1 MTDSYLETT
10 DDIAQRRTRSGV
22 DDRSSSE
29 GLSFLKSTWPI
40 QRQHWLRIAGA
51 FVALVAVYTVVG
63 FVLSDWLAPNAIT
76 ELDKDLAQQVADGR
90 TDRNND
96 LAHWGAFI
104 ADTYVKIAASLVIA
118 GAMLWRWRR
127 WHEAA
132 LVGFTLIFEASVYVV
147 SSTIVGRPRPEVDRL
162 LESPVA
168 TSFPSG
174 HVAAATVYSALAI
187 IVFWHTKAV
196 WARTLAVIVSVL
208 VALTVAWARMYQGMH
223 FLSDVTAGI
232 VLGLV
237 SVWIGV
243 RLLGRPSDGLGSD
256 AEFRPEQR
264 ADIADPEMVR

>member
-1 MTDSYLETT
+1 MTDWYLESSDDTAQRQITGDSYLT
-10 DDIAQRRTRSGV
+10 
-22 DDRSSSE
+22 SE
-29 GLSFLKSTWPI
+29 GSSFLRTTWPF
-40 QRQHWLRIAGA
+40 RRPDWLRVAGA
-51 FVALVAVYTVVG
+51 FVALVAVYVMVG
-63 FVLSDWLAPNAIT
+63 FALTDWFAPNAIT
-76 ELDKDLAQQVADGR
+76 EFDEELAQRLADGR
-90 TDRNND
+90 TARNND

-104 ADTYVKIAASLVIA
+104 ADSYVKIAASLVIA

-187 IVFWHTKAV
+187 IVFWHTKAI
-196 WARTLAVIVSVL
+196 WARTLAVTVSVL

-223 FLSDVTAGI
+223 FLSDVSAGV

-237 SVWIGV
+237 SVAIGV
-243 RLLGRPSDGLGSD
+243 RLLGSPQNAIDSQKDRPHLR
-256 AEFRPEQR
+256 EPL
-264 ADIADPEMVR
+264 DPELVR

>member
-1 MTDSYLETT
+1 MTNSYLETT
-10 DDIAQRRTRSGV
+10 DDTAQRHIAGDDHRSV
-22 DDRSSSE
+22 SE
-29 GLSFLKSTWPI
+29 SATFLKTTWPI
-40 QRQHWLRIAGA
+40 HREHWPLIGGA

-63 FVLSDWLAPNAIT
+63 FALSDWFAPNAIT
-76 ELDKDLAQQVADGR
+76 DLDEDLAQRLADGR
-90 TDRNND
+90 TERNND
-96 LAHWGAFI
+96 LAHWGSFM

-132 LVGFTLIFEASVYVV
+132 LIGFTLIFEASVYVV
-147 SSTIVGRPRPEVDRL
+147 SSTIVGRPRPEVERL
-162 LESPVA
+162 IESPVA

-187 IVFWHTKAV
+187 VVFWHTKAI

-237 SVWIGV
+237 SVGIGV
-243 RLLGRPSDGLGSD
+243 YLLGRPSDAVSSR
-256 AEFRPEQR
+256 EEPRPQQR
-264 ADIADPEMVR
+264 AEILDPEMVR

>member
-10 DDIAQRRTRSGV
+10 DNSARRNITGDDHRSASKGAT
-22 DDRSSSE
+22 
-29 GLSFLKSTWPI
+29 FLKTTWPI
-40 QRQHWLRIAGA
+40 HREHLLRIGGA

-63 FVLSDWLAPNAIT
+63 FALSDWFAPNAIT
-76 ELDKDLAQQVADGR
+76 DFDQELAQQLADGR
-90 TDRNND
+90 TERNND
-96 LAHWGAFI
+96 LAHWGAFM
-104 ADTYVKIAASLVIA
+104 ADTYVKIAASLAIA
-118 GAMLWRWRR
+118 AAMLWRWRR

-132 LVGFTLIFEASVYVV
+132 LIGFTLIFEASVYVV
-147 SSTIVGRPRPEVDRL
+147 ASTIVGRPRPEVDRL
-162 LESPVA
+162 IDSPVA

-187 IVFWHTKAV
+187 IVFWHTKAI
-196 WARTLAVIVSVL
+196 WARALAVIVSVL

-243 RLLGRPSDGLGSD
+243 RLLGRPSDAVDSH
-256 AEFRPEQR
+256 EEPRPQQR
-264 ADIADPEMVR
+264 AEILDPEMVR

>member
-1 MTDSYLETT
+1 MTDSYLEST
-10 DDIAQRRTRSGV
+10 DDTAQRQITGDSYLT
-22 DDRSSSE
+22 SE
-29 GLSFLKSTWPI
+29 GWSFLRTSWPL
-40 QRQHWLRIAGA
+40 RRPDWLRVAGA
-51 FVALVAVYTVVG
+51 FVALVAVYVMVG
-63 FVLSDWLAPNAIT
+63 FALTDWFAPNAIT
-76 ELDKDLAQQVADGR
+76 DFDEELAQRLADGR
-90 TDRNND
+90 TARNND

-187 IVFWHTKAV
+187 IVFWHTKAI
-196 WARTLAVIVSVL
+196 WARTLAVLVSVL

-223 FLSDVTAGI
+223 FLSDVSAGI

-237 SVWIGV
+237 SVAIGV
-243 RLLGRPSDGLGSD
+243 RLLGAPQNAIDSQKGRPHLSEPL
-256 AEFRPEQR
+256 
-264 ADIADPEMVR
+264 DPELVR